1 MMRYVPSDKYTI
13 AWFKLAECVA
23 KGEKEKAFGVYRL
36 LMHSL
41 EDQAYAYQLEGDLL
55 DAFQD
60 ERAIEKYAHAAH
72 LYQTN
77 NRVKEAI
84 TLYKEL
90 IYKAPHENRYL
101 FRLIDLC
108 KNHKNPQ
115 AGLAKLI
122 ALSDELLEKN
132 MSLQAA
138 IVVDKLQDVANIAS
152 IVPLYT
158 KVILAL
164 ITMHSDKKDIINDTL
179 KKLLDSLVN
188 HDYKNQL
195 KAFLSELEQINLEW
209 YERALKYLAEH
220 P

>member
-77 NRVKEAI
+77 NRFKEAI
-84 TLYKEL
+84 ALYKEL

-101 FRLIDLC
+101 FRLIDIY

-115 AGLAKLI
+115 VGLEKLI
-122 ALSDELLEKN
+122 ALSDELLEGN
-132 MSLQAA
+132 MSLQAV
-138 IVVDKLQDVANIAS
+138 IVVDTLQGVSNMPS
-152 IVPLYT
+152 IIPLYK
-158 KVILAL
+158 KVILTF
-164 ITMHSDKKDIINDTL
+164 ISQHSDKRDTITNTL
-179 KKLLDSLVN
+179 QKLLDLLVN
-188 HDYKNQL
+188 SDYQNEL
-195 KAFLSELEQINLEW
+195 ISFLSELEQMSLEW
-209 YERALKYLAEH
+209 YNYAHNYLKNV
-220 P
+220 